1 MDEKPKYLKVLNWR
15 ALSLVIIAIL
25 TFVMAFTVEFGIITF
40 MLVGVPAL
48 GLSLILW
55 AFNLVYYF
63 KKNDKIKTGNWIF
76 GILLGIFGLI
86 LIFSILE
93 KLDIQQFGDV
103 SSQFLL
109 PVQIALVVFLATF
122 LFMLNKK

>member
-1 MDEKPKYLKVLNWR
+1 MNEKPKYLKVLNWI
-15 ALSLVIIAIL
+15 AVFLFVIAAI
-25 TFVMAFTVEFGIITF
+25 TFVMSFTLEFGILNFFIF
-40 MLVGVPAL
+40 GVPAL
-48 GLSLILW
+48 GLGLILW

-76 GILLGIFGLI
+76 GILLSIFSLI

-93 KLDIQQFGDV
+93 KLGIQQFGDV
-103 SSQFLL
+103 SGQFIL
-109 PVQIALVVFLATF
+109 PVQIALVVFLAIF